1 VIHSPQHHP
10 FVGRDWVAE
19 ILDIPYEKVRFIC
32 PSMGGNFGM
41 RGDFLHSGSAALLSY
56 KTGKPVKIVFSRE
69 ESLLGSSKSHSFV
82 LKYKTGVDKNGKII
96 AFEAEII
103 GDGGCWIHHPGPNE
117 SRLSTIAGIA
127 ELVPGP
133 FNVSNARIKVYE
145 VCTNRPRSIPMRGTN
160 MPQLA
165 FAWDSQMDQIAK
177 KLNIDP
183 LALRLLNAV
192 DSGSKMINGAILDE
206 SVGTKA
212 TLNAIKKPY
221 EQAILRAKDVEL
233 PDNWKRGVGISTL
246 WQVNGGGRGEGGGG
260 GWHGRKLGP
269 AKAAVELT
277 EEGTVRVLVGAVE
290 KGQGVITALA
300 QIAAEELKLPLTSIS
315 MIYGDTLLAPY
326 PVGTSGQRTSMHVG
340 GAITKACEG
349 LLAAVSEMAS
359 KLLGNHQ
366 IDIVSIS
373 GQVFNHRK
381 PEEKLSL
388 GSIATYMKKYNIP
401 LKYEGSFVL
410 EKTETEQGPIYAYA
424 SQVSEI
430 DINVETGQ
438 VKLRNVTYA
447 ADIGRVIN
455 PLSFEGQVEG
465 GVVMGMSYALKEHY
479 KPGQTSS
486 LKEYGLPDIRET
498 PDTIKTIIVENPVV
512 GGPFG
517 SKGGAEMPVSPGA
530 ASISNAI
537 CNATG
542 ARVFDLPMTP
552 DKVLEALKSN
562 LY

>member
-1 VIHSPQHHP
+1 
-10 FVGRDWVAE
+10 
-19 ILDIPYEKVRFIC
+19 
-32 PSMGGNFGM
+32 
-41 RGDFLHSGSAALLSY
+41 
-56 KTGKPVKIVFSRE
+56 
-69 ESLLGSSKSHSFV
+69 
-82 LKYKTGVDKNGKII
+82 
-96 AFEAEII
+96 
-103 GDGGCWIHHPGPNE
+103 
-117 SRLSTIAGIA
+117 
-127 ELVPGP
+127 
-133 FNVSNARIKVYE
+133 
-145 VCTNRPRSIPMRGTN
+145 
-160 MPQLA
+160 
-165 FAWDSQMDQIAK
+165 
-177 KLNIDP
+177 
-183 LALRLLNAV
+183 
-192 DSGSKMINGAILDE
+192 
-206 SVGTKA
+206 
-212 TLNAIKKPY
+212 
-221 EQAILRAKDVEL
+221 
-233 PDNWKRGVGISTL
+233 
-246 WQVNGGGRGEGGGG
+246 
-260 GWHGRKLGP
+260 
-269 AKAAVELT
+269 
-277 EEGTVRVLVGAVE
+277 
-290 KGQGVITALA
+290 
-300 QIAAEELKLPLTSIS
+300 
-315 MIYGDTLLAPY
+315 
-326 PVGTSGQRTSMHVG
+326 
-340 GAITKACEG
+340 
-349 LLAAVSEMAS
+349 
-359 KLLGNHQ
+359 
-366 IDIVSIS
+366 
-373 GQVFNHRK
+373 
-381 PEEKLSL
+381 
-388 GSIATYMKKYNIP
+388 MKKYNIP

-424 SQVSEI
+424 SQVSEV